1 MTESLPV
8 LAAEATSKN
17 MLVWLGVAFAALLIF
32 LFITALI
39 IKQYKRCPSNR
50 LLVVYGKTGAGGA
63 GRKPKVKGVST
74 CAAETSSMRSSALM
88 RLCA

>member
-1 MTESLPV
+1 MTESLLI
-8 LAAEATSKN
+8 LAADAPSKN

-50 LLVVYGKTGAGGA
+50 VLVIFGRGCRRGDRAPAIAPPPRHRRSPGSDRNSGA
-63 GRKPKVKGVST
+63 GRRP
-74 CAAETSSMRSSALM
+74 
-88 RLCA
+88 